1 MERSMTR
8 GKGLFYNI
16 DWVMVLL
23 WLALVISG
31 WLNIYSSGTKEGF
44 ADIFDFSHRYGKQL
58 IWIGLA
64 LFLAVMILFID
75 PKAIPPFSY
84 LIYLAAMLLLVAVL
98 IAGTEVNHSK
108 SWFQLGGFALQP
120 AEFAKLA
127 TALALA
133 RYMSSLS
140 FDMKSKNSLLII
152 TGIIGL
158 PILLILLQP
167 DMGSAIVLLS
177 LVVMLYRFGL
187 NQILLV
193 VAIFTMVLALL
204 SLMFPKLIIVIVL
217 AVIAGILIFFM
228 RGKAR
233 EIILIS
239 GVALI
244 AIGFV
249 FAVDFLYS
257 KGLRSHQKERIEVYV
272 SNLKGVDKDIKNVGY
287 NFYQS
292 KVAIGSGGFF
302 GKGYLQGTQTKM
314 NFIPE
319 QDTDFIFC
327 TVGEEWGF
335 VGSLV
340 VISLYLLLIIRII
353 RRAELQ
359 RSEYSRVYGYA
370 VASIIFFHF
379 MINVGMTIGMAPV
392 IGIPLPFLS
401 YGGSSLWAFTLLLFI
416 FIRQDMHR
424 LEVIG

>member
-1 MERSMTR
+1 
-8 GKGLFYNI
+8 
-16 DWVMVLL
+16 MVFL
-23 WLALVISG
+23 WLALVLAG
-31 WLNIYSSGTKEGF
+31 WLNIFSSGNKEGVSE
-44 ADIFDFSHRYGKQL
+44 IIDFSHRYGKQL
-58 IWIGLA
+58 LWIGFALLLA
-64 LFLAVMILFID
+64 LLVLMVD
-75 PKAIPPFSY
+75 PKVIPPLSF
-84 LIYLAAMLLLVAVL
+84 LIYIISVLLLVAVL
-98 IAGTEVNHSK
+98 VIGKEVNNSK
-108 SWFQLGGFALQP
+108 SWFQIGGFALQP
-120 AEFAKLA
+120 SEFAKMA
-127 TALALA
+127 ISLALA
-133 RYMSSLS
+133 RTMSSLT
-140 FDMKSKNSLLII
+140 FDIRSRNSQLLII
-152 TGIIGL
+152 GIIGL
-158 PILLILLQP
+158 PMALILLQP

-177 LVVMLYRFGL
+177 LVVMLYRFGM
-187 NQILLV
+187 NQVLVATALFILILALLSFIV
-193 VAIFTMVLALL
+193 SKIILAIVLALL
-204 SLMFPKLIIVIVL
+204 
-217 AVIAGILIFFM
+217 AGIIIFFM

-233 EIILIS
+233 EIILVS
-239 GVALI
+239 AVALI

-249 FAVDFLYS
+249 FAVDFIYH
-257 KGLRSHQKERIEVYV
+257 KGLKPHQKQRIEVYV
-272 SNLKGVDKDIKNVGY
+272 SNLKGIDKDIRDVGY

-340 VISLYLLLIIRII
+340 VITLYLLLIIRII
-353 RRAELQ
+353 NRAELQ
-359 RSEYSRVYGYA
+359 RSQYSKVYGYA

-379 MINVGMTIGMAPV
+379 MINVGMTIGLAPV